1 MDRLP
6 RHLSVILLVSVT
18 VCCLAGAILST
29 RLSGSWPVWTVLA
42 QIGLC
47 AVAALVLDPRFRP
60 LTALP
65 FFLRVGRLHTH
76 TALHPPADPH
86 HIAGWIGEKSR
97 VTLTGRMLTMAED
110 DGEKT
115 RFELAAESLL
125 IHGSGEAEQPR
136 PVRGRVQLTV
146 LAPLGERFAPGTR
159 LVAIATLDRIRN
171 YQTPGAFDYRLQMA
185 ARDIAV
191 AGWVRS
197 AAEILAAPETEVAT
211 VRQVRFL
218 PEQVRQ
224 HLFAFLGRH
233 FGRDLAGMYQALLT
247 GSLVNVRPALIEA
260 FKANGCFHVLSI
272 SGLHFSLLGLFS
284 VGLWTLLLKRSQWLL
299 LHTHVP
305 TLALVLTAP
314 ILLFYTC
321 IAGMNV
327 PAVRALIT
335 ALLVLFAAVL
345 RRQRSFGPLIAAAA
359 LIVLAVSPLALFTAS
374 FQLSFAAVLAINL
387 IYPRLPALN
396 VDPRDGWPRRA
407 LALVQSLLLVSVA
420 ATLGTLPFMLLHF
433 NRISLIGPLANLV
446 IEPLLC
452 LWALPCGLLAI
463 PFVGV
468 APGLAVLLFNLG
480 SGGMRLALWLTE
492 LTAALPAAS
501 VWTIT
506 PNPAEL
512 ILFFAA
518 LTLLLRPGASRSH
531 RWAAL
536 ALFVLLAGSFTR
548 SLWPGVGARE
558 TLRATLLDVGQGS
571 STLIELPDG
580 RTVLVDGGG
589 YESDRFNVGEALIA
603 PFLWQKRLWRLD
615 TLVVT
620 HPHKDHY
627 NGLPFVFDR
636 FRPGRVIVNGDSGE
650 EPAYARFLARVRER
664 GTPVQLART
673 GDMLMKGENLTLT
686 CAGMHGLLDEGMHWS
701 TNDRSMVLH
710 LRYGQRSLLLPAD
723 ISVAAEDRL
732 VATGRDLHS
741 DLLVAPHHGSA
752 TSAGPALMRA
762 VSPAVVAVSVSRARR
777 DTLPAPQHLQAW
789 RAQGRM
795 VVTTADQGTLV
806 FSTDGH
812 DLRLA
817 PYTGTPMH
825 FRAPDRSLVREN

>member
-1 MDRLP
+1 MDRLL
-6 RHLSVILLVSVT
+6 RHLTDNLLVSVT
-18 VCCLAGAILST
+18 VCFLAGATLAP
-29 RLSGSWPVWTVLA
+29 RLPASWPVWTVLA
-42 QIGLC
+42 PIGLC

-65 FFLRVGRLHTH
+65 FFLLVGLLHTH

-171 YQTPGAFDYRLQMA
+171 YHTPGAFDYRLQMA

-321 IAGMNV
+321 IAGMNI

-359 LIVLAVSPLALFTAS
+359 LIVLACSPLALFTAS

-673 GDMLMKGENLTLT
+673 GDILMKGENLTLT

>member
-6 RHLSVILLVSVT
+6 RHLTDNLLVSVT
-18 VCCLAGAILST
+18 VCFLAGATLAP
-29 RLSGSWPVWTVLA
+29 RLPASWPVWTVLA
-42 QIGLC
+42 PIGLC

-65 FFLRVGRLHTH
+65 FFLLVGLLHTH

-136 PVRGRVQLTV
+136 PVRGRGQLTV

-627 NGLPFVFDR
+627 NGLQFVFDR

>member
-6 RHLSVILLVSVT
+6 RHLTDNLLVSVT
-18 VCCLAGAILST
+18 VCFLAGATLAP
-29 RLSGSWPVWTVLA
+29 RLPASWPVWTVLA
-42 QIGLC
+42 PIGLC

-65 FFLRVGRLHTH
+65 FFLLVGLLHTH

-171 YQTPGAFDYRLQMA
+171 YHTPGAFDYRLQMA

-558 TLRATLLDVGQGS
+558 TLRTTLLDVGQGS

-777 DTLPAPQHLQAW
+777 GTLPAPEHLQAW

>member
-6 RHLSVILLVSVT
+6 RHLTDNLLVSVT
-18 VCCLAGAILST
+18 VCFLAGATLAP
-29 RLSGSWPVWTVLA
+29 RLPASWPVWTVLA
-42 QIGLC
+42 PIGLC

-65 FFLRVGRLHTH
+65 FFLLVGLLHTH

-171 YQTPGAFDYRLQMA
+171 YHTPGAFDYRLQMA

-558 TLRATLLDVGQGS
+558 TLRATLLDVGHGS

-673 GDMLMKGENLTLT
+673 GDILMKGENLTLT

>member
-6 RHLSVILLVSVT
+6 RHLTDNLLVSVT
-18 VCCLAGAILST
+18 VCFLAGATLAP
-29 RLSGSWPVWTVLA
+29 RLPASWPVWTVLA
-42 QIGLC
+42 PIGLC

-65 FFLRVGRLHTH
+65 FFLLVGLLHTH

-171 YQTPGAFDYRLQMA
+171 YHTPGAFDYRLQMA

-558 TLRATLLDVGQGS
+558 TLRTTLLDVGQGS

>member
-6 RHLSVILLVSVT
+6 RHLTDNLLVSVT
-18 VCCLAGAILST
+18 VCFLAGATLAP
-29 RLSGSWPVWTVLA
+29 RLPASWPVWTVLA
-42 QIGLC
+42 PIGLC

-65 FFLRVGRLHTH
+65 FFLLVGLLHTH

-86 HIAGWIGEKSR
+86 HIASRIAEKSR

-115 RFELAAESLL
+115 RFELAVDSLL
-125 IHGSGEAEQPR
+125 IHGSGKADQPQ
-136 PVRGRVQLTV
+136 PVIGRVQLTV
-146 LAPLGERFAPGTR
+146 LAPLNERFTPGMR
-159 LVAIATLDRIRN
+159 VLVIATLDRIRN

-185 ARDIAV
+185 ARDISV

-197 AAEILAAPETEVAT
+197 AGEILVVHEPESTRIE
-211 VRQVRFL
+211 RLRFL
-218 PEQVRQ
+218 PERVRQ
-224 HLFAFLGRH
+224 HLFAFLSQH
-233 FGRDLAGMYQALLT
+233 FERDVAGMYQALLT
-247 GSLVNVRPALIEA
+247 GSLANVRPALIEA

-284 VGLWTLLLKRSQWLL
+284 VGLWTVLLKRSQWLL

-305 TLALVLTAP
+305 TLALMLTAP

-558 TLRATLLDVGQGS
+558 TLRTTLLDVGQGS

-673 GDMLMKGENLTLT
+673 GDILMKGENLTLT

>member
-6 RHLSVILLVSVT
+6 RHLTDNLLVSVT
-18 VCCLAGAILST
+18 VCFLAGATLAP
-29 RLSGSWPVWTVLA
+29 RLPASWPVWTVLA
-42 QIGLC
+42 PIGLC

-65 FFLRVGRLHTH
+65 FFLLVGLLHTH

-171 YQTPGAFDYRLQMA
+171 YHTPGAFDYRLQMA

-752 TSAGPALMRA
+752 TSAGQALMRA

>member
-6 RHLSVILLVSVT
+6 RHLTDNLLVSVT
-18 VCCLAGAILST
+18 VCFLAGATLAP
-29 RLSGSWPVWTVLA
+29 RLPASWPVWTVLA
-42 QIGLC
+42 PIGLC

-65 FFLRVGRLHTH
+65 FFLLVGLLHTH

-171 YQTPGAFDYRLQMA
+171 YHTPGAFDYRLQMA

-558 TLRATLLDVGQGS
+558 TLRTTLLDVGQGS

-673 GDMLMKGENLTLT
+673 GDILMKGENLTLT

>member
-6 RHLSVILLVSVT
+6 RHLTDNLLVSVT
-18 VCCLAGAILST
+18 VCFLAGATLAP
-29 RLSGSWPVWTVLA
+29 RLPASWPVWTVLA
-42 QIGLC
+42 PIGLC

-65 FFLRVGRLHTH
+65 FFLLVGLLHTH

-171 YQTPGAFDYRLQMA
+171 YHTPGAFDYRLQMA

-387 IYPRLPALN
+387 IYPCLPALN

>member
-6 RHLSVILLVSVT
+6 RHLTDNLLVSVT
-18 VCCLAGAILST
+18 VCFLAGATLAP
-29 RLSGSWPVWTVLA
+29 RLPASWPVWTVLA
-42 QIGLC
+42 PIGLC

-65 FFLRVGRLHTH
+65 FFLLVGLLHTH

-86 HIAGWIGEKSR
+86 HIANWIGEKSR

-171 YQTPGAFDYRLQMA
+171 YHTPGAFDYRLQMA

-795 VVTTADQGTLV
+795 VVTTADQMLQKAME
-806 FSTDGH
+806 
-812 DLRLA
+812 LKR
-817 PYTGTPMH
+817 
-825 FRAPDRSLVREN
+825 

>member
-6 RHLSVILLVSVT
+6 RHLTDNLLVSVT
-18 VCCLAGAILST
+18 VCFLAGATLAP
-29 RLSGSWPVWTVLA
+29 RLPASWPVWTVLA
-42 QIGLC
+42 PIGLC

-65 FFLRVGRLHTH
+65 FFLLVGLLHTH

-506 PNPAEL
+506 PIPAEL

-558 TLRATLLDVGQGS
+558 TLRTTLLDVGQGS

>member
-6 RHLSVILLVSVT
+6 RHLTDNLLVSVT
-18 VCCLAGAILST
+18 VCFLAGATLAP
-29 RLSGSWPVWTVLA
+29 RLPASWPVWTVLA
-42 QIGLC
+42 PIGLC

-65 FFLRVGRLHTH
+65 FFLLVGLLHTH

-335 ALLVLFAAVL
+335 ALLVLFSAVL

-452 LWALPCGLLAI
+452 L
-463 PFVGV
+463 
-468 APGLAVLLFNLG
+468 
-480 SGGMRLALWLTE
+480 
-492 LTAALPAAS
+492 
-501 VWTIT
+501 
-506 PNPAEL
+506 
-512 ILFFAA
+512 
-518 LTLLLRPGASRSH
+518 
-531 RWAAL
+531 
-536 ALFVLLAGSFTR
+536 
-548 SLWPGVGARE
+548 
-558 TLRATLLDVGQGS
+558 
-571 STLIELPDG
+571 
-580 RTVLVDGGG
+580 
-589 YESDRFNVGEALIA
+589 
-603 PFLWQKRLWRLD
+603 
-615 TLVVT
+615 
-620 HPHKDHY
+620 
-627 NGLPFVFDR
+627 
-636 FRPGRVIVNGDSGE
+636 
-650 EPAYARFLARVRER
+650 
-664 GTPVQLART
+664 
-673 GDMLMKGENLTLT
+673 
-686 CAGMHGLLDEGMHWS
+686 
-701 TNDRSMVLH
+701 
-710 LRYGQRSLLLPAD
+710 
-723 ISVAAEDRL
+723 
-732 VATGRDLHS
+732 
-741 DLLVAPHHGSA
+741 
-752 TSAGPALMRA
+752 
-762 VSPAVVAVSVSRARR
+762 
-777 DTLPAPQHLQAW
+777 
-789 RAQGRM
+789 
-795 VVTTADQGTLV
+795 
-806 FSTDGH
+806 
-812 DLRLA
+812 
-817 PYTGTPMH
+817 
-825 FRAPDRSLVREN
+825 

>member
-6 RHLSVILLVSVT
+6 RHLTDNLLVSVT
-18 VCCLAGAILST
+18 VCFLAGATLAP
-29 RLSGSWPVWTVLA
+29 RLPASWPVWTVLA
-42 QIGLC
+42 PIGLC

-65 FFLRVGRLHTH
+65 FFLLVGLLHTH

-171 YQTPGAFDYRLQMA
+171 YHTPGAFDYRLQMA

-558 TLRATLLDVGQGS
+558 TLRTTLLDVGQGS

-762 VSPAVVAVSVSRARR
+762 VSPAVVAVSVCRARR

>member
-6 RHLSVILLVSVT
+6 RHLTDNLLVSVT
-18 VCCLAGAILST
+18 VCFLAGATLAP
-29 RLSGSWPVWTVLA
+29 RLPASWPVWTVLA
-42 QIGLC
+42 PIGLC

-65 FFLRVGRLHTH
+65 FFLLVGLLHTH

-492 LTAALPAAS
+492 LTAALPGAS

>member
-6 RHLSVILLVSVT
+6 RHLTDNLLVSVT
-18 VCCLAGAILST
+18 VCFLAGATLAP
-29 RLSGSWPVWTVLA
+29 RLPASWPVWTVLA
-42 QIGLC
+42 PIGLC

-65 FFLRVGRLHTH
+65 FFLLVGLLHTH

-136 PVRGRVQLTV
+136 PVRGRGQLTV

>member
-6 RHLSVILLVSVT
+6 RHLTDNLLVSVT
-18 VCCLAGAILST
+18 VCFLAGATLAP
-29 RLSGSWPVWTVLA
+29 RLPASWPVWTVLA
-42 QIGLC
+42 PIGLC

-65 FFLRVGRLHTH
+65 FFLLVGLLHTH

-171 YQTPGAFDYRLQMA
+171 YHTPGAFDYRLQMA

-777 DTLPAPQHLQAW
+777 GTLPAPQHLQAW
-789 RAQGRM
+789 RAQGRT

>member
-6 RHLSVILLVSVT
+6 RHLTDNLLVSVT
-18 VCCLAGAILST
+18 VCFLAGATLAP
-29 RLSGSWPVWTVLA
+29 RLPASWPVWTVLA
-42 QIGLC
+42 PIGLC

-65 FFLRVGRLHTH
+65 FFLLVGLLHTH

-233 FGRDLAGMYQALLT
+233 FGRDLVGMYQALLT

-558 TLRATLLDVGQGS
+558 TLRTTLLDVGQGS

>member
-6 RHLSVILLVSVT
+6 RHLTDNLLVSVT
-18 VCCLAGAILST
+18 VCFLAGATLT
-29 RLSGSWPVWTVLA
+29 PRLPASWPVWTVLA
-42 QIGLC
+42 PIGLC

-65 FFLRVGRLHTH
+65 FFLLVGLLHTH

-673 GDMLMKGENLTLT
+673 GDILMKGENLTLT

>member
-6 RHLSVILLVSVT
+6 RHLTDNLLVSVT
-18 VCCLAGAILST
+18 VCFLAGATLAP
-29 RLSGSWPVWTVLA
+29 RLPASWPVWTVLA
-42 QIGLC
+42 PIGLC

-65 FFLRVGRLHTH
+65 FFLLVGLLHTH

-171 YQTPGAFDYRLQMA
+171 YHTPGAFDYRLQMA

>member
-6 RHLSVILLVSVT
+6 RHLTDNLLVSVT
-18 VCCLAGAILST
+18 VCFLAGAALAP
-29 RLSGSWPVWTVLA
+29 RLPASWPVWPVLVPIGLSVLA
-42 QIGLC
+42 
-47 AVAALVLDPRFRP
+47 ALLTGPRLRP

-65 FFLRVGRLHTH
+65 FFLLVGLLHTH

-673 GDMLMKGENLTLT
+673 GDILMKGENLTLT

>member
-6 RHLSVILLVSVT
+6 RHLTDNLLVSVT
-18 VCCLAGAILST
+18 VCFLAGATLAP
-29 RLSGSWPVWTVLA
+29 RLPASWPVWTVLA
-42 QIGLC
+42 PIGLC

-65 FFLRVGRLHTH
+65 FFLLVGLLHTH

-558 TLRATLLDVGQGS
+558 TLRTTLLDVGQGS

>member
-6 RHLSVILLVSVT
+6 RHLTDNLLVSVT
-18 VCCLAGAILST
+18 VCFLAGATLAP
-29 RLSGSWPVWTVLA
+29 RLPASWPVWTVLA
-42 QIGLC
+42 PIGLC

-65 FFLRVGRLHTH
+65 FFLLVGLLHTH

-171 YQTPGAFDYRLQMA
+171 YHTPGAFDYRLQMA

-673 GDMLMKGENLTLT
+673 GDMLMKGEKLTLT

>member
-6 RHLSVILLVSVT
+6 RHLTDNLLVSVT
-18 VCCLAGAILST
+18 VCFLAGATLAP
-29 RLSGSWPVWTVLA
+29 RLPASWPVWTVLA
-42 QIGLC
+42 PIGLC

-65 FFLRVGRLHTH
+65 FFLLVGLLHTH

-171 YQTPGAFDYRLQMA
+171 YHTPGAFDYRLQMA

-571 STLIELPDG
+571 STLSELPDG

>member
-6 RHLSVILLVSVT
+6 RHLTDNLLVSVT
-18 VCCLAGAILST
+18 VCFLAGATLAP
-29 RLSGSWPVWTVLA
+29 RLPASWPVWTVLA
-42 QIGLC
+42 PIGLC

-65 FFLRVGRLHTH
+65 FFLLVGLLHTH

-673 GDMLMKGENLTLT
+673 GDILMQGKNLTLT

>member
-6 RHLSVILLVSVT
+6 RHLTDNLLVSVT
-18 VCCLAGAILST
+18 VCFLAGATLAP
-29 RLSGSWPVWTVLA
+29 RLPASWPVWTVLA
-42 QIGLC
+42 PIGLC

-65 FFLRVGRLHTH
+65 FFLLVGLLHTH

-171 YQTPGAFDYRLQMA
+171 YHTPGAFDYRLQMA

-673 GDMLMKGENLTLT
+673 GDILMKGENLTLT

>member
-6 RHLSVILLVSVT
+6 RHLTDNLLVSVT
-18 VCCLAGAILST
+18 VCFLAGATLAP
-29 RLSGSWPVWTVLA
+29 RLPASWPVWTVLA
-42 QIGLC
+42 PIGLC

-65 FFLRVGRLHTH
+65 FFLLVGLLHTH

-171 YQTPGAFDYRLQMA
+171 YHTPGAFDYRLQMA

-789 RAQGRM
+789 RAQGRT

>member
-6 RHLSVILLVSVT
+6 RHLTDNLLVSVT
-18 VCCLAGAILST
+18 VCFLAGATLAP
-29 RLSGSWPVWTVLA
+29 RLPASWPVWTVLA
-42 QIGLC
+42 PIGLC

-65 FFLRVGRLHTH
+65 FFLLVGLLHTH

-673 GDMLMKGENLTLT
+673 GDILMKGENLTLT

-789 RAQGRM
+789 QAQGRT
-795 VVTTADQGTLV
+795 VVTTGDQGTLV
-806 FSTDGH
+806 LSTDGH
-812 DLRLA
+812 DLRLV
-817 PYTGTPMH
+817 PFTGKPMNFQAQH
-825 FRAPDRSLVREN
+825 GMVVREN

>member
-6 RHLSVILLVSVT
+6 RHLTDNLLVSVT
-18 VCCLAGAILST
+18 VCFLAGATLAP
-29 RLSGSWPVWTVLA
+29 RLPASWPVWTVLA
-42 QIGLC
+42 PIGLC

-65 FFLRVGRLHTH
+65 FFLLVGLLHTH

-171 YQTPGAFDYRLQMA
+171 SHTPGAFDYRLQMA

-558 TLRATLLDVGQGS
+558 TLRTTLLDVGQGS

-673 GDMLMKGENLTLT
+673 GDILMKGENLTLT

>member
-6 RHLSVILLVSVT
+6 RHLTDNLLVSVT
-18 VCCLAGAILST
+18 VCFLAGATLAP
-29 RLSGSWPVWTVLA
+29 RLPASWPVWTVLA
-42 QIGLC
+42 PIGLC

-65 FFLRVGRLHTH
+65 FFLLVGLLHTH

>member
-6 RHLSVILLVSVT
+6 RHLTDNLLVSVT
-18 VCCLAGAILST
+18 VCFLAGATLAP
-29 RLSGSWPVWTVLA
+29 RLPASWPVWTVLA
-42 QIGLC
+42 PIGLC

-65 FFLRVGRLHTH
+65 FFLLVGLLHTH
-76 TALHPPADPH
+76 TARHPPADPH

-171 YQTPGAFDYRLQMA
+171 YHTPGAFDYRLQMA

-558 TLRATLLDVGQGS
+558 TLRTTLLDVGQGS

>member
-6 RHLSVILLVSVT
+6 RHLTDNLLVSVT
-18 VCCLAGAILST
+18 VCFLAGATLAP
-29 RLSGSWPVWTVLA
+29 RLPASWPGWTGLA
-42 QIGLC
+42 PSGLC

-65 FFLRVGRLHTH
+65 FFLLVGLLHTH

-171 YQTPGAFDYRLQMA
+171 YHTPGAFDYRLQMA

>member
-6 RHLSVILLVSVT
+6 RHLTDNLLVSVT
-18 VCCLAGAILST
+18 VCFLAGATLAP
-29 RLSGSWPVWTVLA
+29 RLPASWPVWTVLA
-42 QIGLC
+42 PIGLC

-65 FFLRVGRLHTH
+65 FFLLVGLLHTH

-171 YQTPGAFDYRLQMA
+171 YHTPGAFDYRLQMA

-420 ATLGTLPFMLLHF
+420 ATLGTLPFMLHHF
-433 NRISLIGPLANLV
+433 NRLSLIGPLANLV

>member
-6 RHLSVILLVSVT
+6 RHLTDNLLVSVT
-18 VCCLAGAILST
+18 VCFLAGATLAP
-29 RLSGSWPVWTVLA
+29 RLPASWPVWTVLA
-42 QIGLC
+42 PIGLC

-65 FFLRVGRLHTH
+65 FFLLVGLLHTH

-171 YQTPGAFDYRLQMA
+171 YHTPGAFDYRLQMA

-420 ATLGTLPFMLLHF
+420 ATLGTLPFMLHHF
-433 NRISLIGPLANLV
+433 NRLSLIGPLANLV

-558 TLRATLLDVGQGS
+558 TLRTTLLDVGQGS

-673 GDMLMKGENLTLT
+673 GDILMKGENLTLT

>member
-6 RHLSVILLVSVT
+6 RHLTDNLLVSVT
-18 VCCLAGAILST
+18 VCFLAGATLAP
-29 RLSGSWPVWTVLA
+29 RLPASWPVWTVLA
-42 QIGLC
+42 PIGLC

-65 FFLRVGRLHTH
+65 FFLLVGLLHTH

-558 TLRATLLDVGQGS
+558 TLRTTLLDVGQGS

-762 VSPAVVAVSVSRARR
+762 VSPAVVAVSVSLARR

>member
-1 MDRLP
+1 MGQKQCVHIPPLGQEIIP
-6 RHLSVILLVSVT
+6 GL
-18 VCCLAGAILST
+18 GAILPHVH
-29 RLSGSWPVWTVLA
+29 RQGHGPV
-42 QIGLC
+42 Q
-47 AVAALVLDPRFRP
+47 
-60 LTALP
+60 
-65 FFLRVGRLHTH
+65 HQ
-76 TALHPPADPH
+76 
-86 HIAGWIGEKSR
+86 SR
-97 VTLTGRMLTMAED
+97 VPLTGRMLTMAED

-185 ARDIAV
+185 DRDIAV

-224 HLFAFLGRH
+224 HLFAVLGRH

-407 LALVQSLLLVSVA
+407 LALVQSLLLVSMA